1 MKCGV
6 PIEQAV
12 EGAGT
17 DVEIVCVVVV
27 ELIGVEPIRS
37 PEEGEEKNDVGIGFE
52 GYEETFDLGPS
63 KC

>member
-12 EGAGT
+12 EGAGA

-27 ELIGVEPIRS
+27 ELISIEPIRG
-37 PEEGEEKNDVGIGFE
+37 PEKGEEENDVGIGSEGCEEPFE
-52 GYEETFDLGPS
+52 LGPG